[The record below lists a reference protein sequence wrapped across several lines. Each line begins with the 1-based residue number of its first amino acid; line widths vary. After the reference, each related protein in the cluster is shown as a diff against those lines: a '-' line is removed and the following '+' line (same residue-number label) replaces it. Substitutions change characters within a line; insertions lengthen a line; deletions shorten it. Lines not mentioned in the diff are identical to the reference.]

1 MVGMEA
7 LQSNGLNRLYSSEIG
22 NHVRILNMKNKS
34 KTKLDAIIDTYEELA
49 AEYRVLGDQKL
60 IDLFESFIPLIH
72 ESKTNSEIKRSAIV
86 TGCEQGLRET
96 PQFLAN
102 FKLPED
108 IQSTALKIFY
118 RVVETHMPAFFEKE
132 RQKRGQIVSRG
143 KIKGEREWYLLRNRV
158 DEIEGDVAHEV
169 ELFELYKILDD
180 YESVP

>member
-1 MVGMEA
+1 
-7 LQSNGLNRLYSSEIG
+7 
-22 NHVRILNMKNKS
+22 MKNKS
-34 KTKLDAIIDTYEELA
+34 KTKLDAIVDTYEELA

-60 IDLFESFIPLIH
+60 IDLFDSFIPFIQTA
-72 ESKTNSEIKRSAIV
+72 KADPQVKRSAIAA
-86 TGCEQGLRET
+86 GCEQGLRET
-96 PQFLAN
+96 PQFLTN

-132 RQKRGQIVSRG
+132 RQKREQIIRRG

-169 ELFELYKILDD
+169 ELLELYRMLDD
-180 YESVP
+180 YESAA